1 MKTITWMVCLTFIF
15 AVRVQADTLRKA
27 DAELIS
33 TLSEFST
40 INKAQST
47 KCQEAPKNYSLK
59 KMSSIKVDP
68 KDKKF
73 SGSFCLQV
81 MNACTKATGNYACA
95 PQASEKAE
103 RLNNFSSI
111 AIQARELHQK
121 SVNSSDILTTCCKDN
136 QKCKTALSKTTF
148 DIGQNH
154 TDEFFQATNKITL
167 SSKTISNCSSI
178 ECLEEIYF
186 HELGHACQAAIVST
200 TPKENIGLPSQSCTG
215 RSIPHLDV
223 YKKYFGET
231 RIHDY
236 KEEMKVLMKKNERKF
251 DICPDQWF
259 DEGMASIIFSKYL
272 NTPLHF
278 QRTCESFGGPAHP
291 PMTSLIQ
298 FMDFKK

>member
-1 MKTITWMVCLTFIF
+1 MRIILWIVCLTFTF
-15 AVRVQADTLRKA
+15 AEKVHADTPKKA

-47 KCQEAPKNYSLK
+47 KCQEAPKSYSLK
-59 KMSSIKVDP
+59 KMSSAQVDP
-68 KDKKF
+68 KDKKL

-95 PQASEKAE
+95 PQLREKAE
-103 RLNNFSSI
+103 RLNNFESI
-111 AIQARELHQK
+111 AIQAKELHKK

-148 DIGQNH
+148 DIGLGR
-154 TDEFFQATNKITL
+154 TDEFFQDTNKITL
-167 SSKTISNCSSI
+167 NSKTISNCSSI

-186 HELGHACQAAIVST
+186 HELGHACQAAIAST
-200 TPKENIGLPSQSCTG
+200 TPKENVGQPSQSCTG
-215 RSIPHLDV
+215 RAIPHLDV

-231 RIHDY
+231 RVHEY
-236 KEEMKVLMKKNERKF
+236 REELKVLMKKNERKF

-272 NTPLHF
+272 STPLHV

-298 FMDFKK
+298 FMDFRK